1 MSERKIIFKARVGSH
16 LHGTSTP
23 KSDEDF
29 LGVFLPS
36 TDDLLGLQNRPPEW
50 TENEKLSTG
59 PRNTIGDKD
68 CKYLALYTFLNEAAQ
83 GQSQAL
89 ELLFIPDEHV
99 IIKTPEWDTILANK
113 HLICSQD
120 GITPIIG
127 FARAQAM
134 KAVLKGANLNKVQSL
149 IKLLENKGQASV
161 KDTIQIA
168 EHCGRVYLLG
178 EEVELKTNDA
188 GFTVVRIASR
198 EYDVG
203 LSLKRLRNSLIVLEE
218 KYGTRTRAA
227 AENVYDYKSTAHAFR
242 LVSEAKEFLATGT
255 ITFPRPDAK
264 ELLEI
269 KLGNYDGNLEEDIE
283 AELDIIRQII
293 KPNSPLP
300 EKPNHSKL
308 NKLCKELLKE
318 HLK

>member
-1 MSERKIIFKARVGSH
+1 MSERKVIFKARVGSH

-36 TDDLLGLQNRPPEW
+36 TDDLLGIQNRPDEW
-50 TENEKLSTG
+50 TENEKLSDG
-59 PRNTIGDKD
+59 PRNTTGDKD
-68 CKYLALYTFLNEAAQ
+68 CKYLALYEFFRQAAQ

-89 ELLFIPDEHV
+89 ELLFIPENNT
-99 IIKTPEWDTILANK
+99 IIKTCEWDTILANK

-161 KDTIQIA
+161 KDTI
-168 EHCGRVYLLG
+168 EVCPDTNFVYLFG
-178 EEVELKTNDA
+178 EQVELKTNDA
-188 GFTVVRIASR
+188 GYTVVRIASR

-203 LSLKRLRNSLIVLEE
+203 LSLKRLRNSLITLEE

-242 LVSEAKEFLATGT
+242 LVSEAKEFLATGR
-255 ITFPRPDAK
+255 ITFPRPDAS

-283 AELDIIRQII
+283 SQLDIIRQII
-293 KPNSPLP
+293 KPRSPLP
-300 EKPNHSKL
+300 EKPDMSKL
-308 NKLCKELLKE
+308 NKLCKEILKG